1 VLLLWPGHRP
11 GKQLDLSLRILHL
24 AAPAWARPVRP
35 LPSRNSHLKGSDL
48 ETGTGSGEP
57 PAREDG
63 SGPRRN
69 SSPSLSGGP
78 GTPVHSLPPQSAS
91 IQVSNTWQQ
100 LWTGK
105 GPTGSSGRS
114 EIPQSPAV
122 YLGQL
127 RPGLAEQYL
136 LPLDSR
142 RLVAFE
148 ITGRGGSIWVQFVS
162 ISQAAPNLVHQLRSH
177 YSQVQAVESPDYLSQ
192 RPSERLL
199 ARSYRL
205 RDSHLFQIRV
215 EPRLEPLV
223 PLLGVLAHLKAAP
236 SS

>member
-1 VLLLWPGHRP
+1 L
-11 GKQLDLSLRILHL
+11 
-24 AAPAWARPVRP
+24 RPVQVLESRLREKMDRGRGGTVVHP
-35 LPSRNSHLKGSDL
+35 FPVALEPRFTPFRHNQHPSRSPTPGNNSGLVRVQPVAPVDL
-48 ETGTGSGEP
+48 
-57 PAREDG
+57 RFL
-63 SGPRRN
+63 RVR
-69 SSPSLSGGP
+69 LSILD
-78 GTPVHSLPPQSAS
+78 SYD
-91 IQVSNTWQQ
+91 
-100 LWTGK
+100 
-105 GPTGSSGRS
+105 R
-114 EIPQSPAV
+114 
-122 YLGQL
+122 
-127 RPGLAEQYL
+127 GLAEQYL

>member
-1 VLLLWPGHRP
+1 
-11 GKQLDLSLRILHL
+11 LDSYDR
-24 AAPAWARPVRP
+24 
-35 LPSRNSHLKGSDL
+35 
-48 ETGTGSGEP
+48 
-57 PAREDG
+57 
-63 SGPRRN
+63 
-69 SSPSLSGGP
+69 
-78 GTPVHSLPPQSAS
+78 
-91 IQVSNTWQQ
+91 
-100 LWTGK
+100 
-105 GPTGSSGRS
+105 
-114 EIPQSPAV
+114 
-122 YLGQL
+122 
-127 RPGLAEQYL
+127 GLAEQYL

-215 EPRLEPLV
+215 EPRLDPLV